1 MYSKIVMDHFQNPRN
16 VGKIK
21 DADGIGK
28 AGTGSCGDMIE
39 MTIKVKDK
47 NIKDV
52 KFLTF
57 GCVAAIAVSSI
68 VTEMAKGQPVGEAKK
83 ITNDSVAG
91 TLGGLPEN
99 KLHCSNMGADALQM
113 AIKDYEER
121 KAGKN
126 RKP

>member
-28 AGTGSCGDMIE
+28 AGTGNCGDMIE
-39 MTIKVKDK
+39 MAIKVEDEK
-47 NIKDV
+47 IKDI

-57 GCVAAIAVSSI
+57 GCVAAIAVSSM

-83 ITNDSVAG
+83 ITNDSVAE

-99 KLHCSNMGADALQM
+99 KLHCSNMGADALQI
-113 AIKDYEER
+113 AIKDYEE
-121 KAGKN
+121 KKTGKTREN
-126 RKP
+126 

>member
-1 MYSKIVMDHFQNPRN
+1 MYSKIVMDHFQHPRN

-28 AGTGSCGDMIE
+28 AGTGNCGDMIE
-39 MTIKVKDK
+39 MAIKVEDEK
-47 NIKDV
+47 IKDI

-57 GCVAAIAVSSI
+57 GCVAAIAVSSM

-83 ITNDSVAG
+83 ITNDSVAE

-99 KLHCSNMGADALQM
+99 KLHCSNMGADALQI
-113 AIKDYEER
+113 AIKDYEE
-121 KAGKN
+121 KKTGKTREN
-126 RKP
+126 